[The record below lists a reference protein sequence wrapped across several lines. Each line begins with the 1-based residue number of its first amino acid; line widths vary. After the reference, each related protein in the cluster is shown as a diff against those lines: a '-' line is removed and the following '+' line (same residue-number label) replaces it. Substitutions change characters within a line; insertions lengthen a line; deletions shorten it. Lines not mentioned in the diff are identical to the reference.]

1 MPRSTLLAGIPFA
14 VAAFVMAQGAVAGVT
29 GFRLP
34 PAPGSA
40 QDQPEAQGPV
50 AEDAPQSRPT
60 PAQPAPAPEST
71 PRAAPTPTIVLPPM
85 EPAEPRAAPQP
96 RVTPVPATPQPA
108 ARQPAPAAPS
118 ASAEPSADISRPE
131 PGIAEAMEAPSPSL
145 VPPATPPATGAAAAT
160 GGWSGWIIGL
170 LGILAL
176 LLTSAALWWRA
187 NRPRLRRTV
196 VPTIER
202 PTPPP
207 ERQPAQPPPQ
217 PPAPQDAAPPT
228 PAAPQTTDEALQIAL
243 QPRKFGLTLMN
254 ATLSY
259 RLEIANRGATPISGL
274 TVRADMI
281 AAHAS
286 LTRDAQLAGPPPDL
300 PPQHIVERLEPG
312 ESHLVEGEFRLPF
325 PSIVPIRQ
333 GSAALLLP
341 LARFHVDADGAAPL
355 TRIFI
360 VGQPG
365 AQPDAALV
373 PFRLDQG
380 PRIYPQL
387 AQRAFA

>member
-1 MPRSTLLAGIPFA
+1 MHRSTLIAGIPFA
-14 VAAFVMAQGAVAGVT
+14 VAAFVMAQGAAAGVT

-34 PAPGSA
+34 PASGSA

-50 AEDAPQSRPT
+50 AEDVPQSRPT
-60 PAQPAPAPEST
+60 PAQPAPAPEPS
-71 PRAAPTPTIVLPPM
+71 PRAAQTPTIVLPPM
-85 EPAEPRAAPQP
+85 EPAEPRTAPQP

-108 ARQPAPAAPS
+108 AHQPAPAATS
-118 ASAEPSADISRPE
+118 ASVEPSADISRPE
-131 PGIAEAMEAPSPSL
+131 PGIAEAIEAPSPSL
-145 VPPATPPATGAAAAT
+145 VPPAMPTAPAATGAAAAT
-160 GGWSGWIIGL
+160 GGWPGWMIGL
-170 LGILAL
+170 PGILAL
-176 LLTSAALWWRA
+176 LLAGAALWWRA
-187 NRPRLRRTV
+187 NRPMLRPAA

-202 PTPPP
+202 PTPPS
-207 ERQPAQPPPQ
+207 ERQPTETLQDTA
-217 PPAPQDAAPPT
+217 PPAPAV
-228 PAAPQTTDEALQIAL
+228 PQTTGEALQIAL

-259 RLEIANRGATPISGL
+259 RLEIANRGAEPLSGL

-286 LTRDAQLAGPPPDL
+286 LTRDAQLAGPPLDL
-300 PPQHIVERLEPG
+300 PPQHVVERLESG
-312 ESHLVEGEFRLPF
+312 ESRLVEGEFRLPF

-341 LARFHVDADGAAPL
+341 LARFHVEADGAAPL
-355 TRIFI
+355 IRIFI

-365 AQPDAALV
+365 TQPDAALV

-380 PRIYPQL
+380 PRIYPQP